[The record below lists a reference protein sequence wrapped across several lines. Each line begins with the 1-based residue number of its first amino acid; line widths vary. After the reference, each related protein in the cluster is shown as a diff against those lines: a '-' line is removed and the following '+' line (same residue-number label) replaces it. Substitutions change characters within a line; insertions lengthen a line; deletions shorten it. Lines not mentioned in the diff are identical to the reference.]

1 MPHYRRVGDLPKKR
15 HTAHRDPSAHLR
27 AEELMGLNGF
37 SEESALLYH
46 QYLPTAIRSAEAVET
61 EPDRLYP
68 NHPLLP
74 RHLSLHQC
82 KEGGD
87 PVTGRQLI
95 LANDDVRVSYAVATE
110 TSPLV
115 RNAIGDELA
124 YVESGSATLESVFGA
139 LEVSE
144 GDYVV
149 IPTSTTHRWVVPGAG
164 TGAGAGAEPVR
175 ILFAE
180 ATGHVNVPDRYLSS
194 RGQLK
199 EGAPFCERDVRG
211 PEGPLFIEE
220 EDVEVLVRTRSGV
233 TRYVYAHHP
242 FDVVGWDGCLYPWAL
257 SIHDFEPIVGR
268 IHQPPPVHQT
278 FAGPSFVVCSFVPR
292 LFDFDPEAIPV
303 PYNHANV
310 DSDEVLFYCGGDF
323 MSRAGSGIGQG
334 SISLHPSG
342 FIHGPQP
349 GSVEAAL
356 GKPRTEELAVMI
368 DTFRPLQL
376 GQAGLDV
383 EDDAYPWTWAKQL

>member
-1 MPHYRRVGDLPKKR
+1 
-15 HTAHRDPSAHLR
+15 
-27 AEELMGLNGF
+27 MGLNGF

-46 QYLPTAIRSAEAVET
+46 AHAPTAIRSAEAVEQ
-61 EPDRLYP
+61 EPDRLVA

-74 RHLSLHQC
+74 RHFRLHQC

-87 PVTGRQLI
+87 PVTGRQLL
-95 LANDDVRVSYAVATE
+95 LANDDVRLSYAVATE
-110 TSPLV
+110 TSPLT
-115 RNAIGDELA
+115 RNAVGDELV
-124 YVESGSATLESVFGA
+124 YVESGRARLETVFGTLEIA
-139 LEVSE
+139 E

-149 IPTSTTHRWVVPGAG
+149 VPTSTTHRFVIDAG
-164 TGAGAGAEPVR
+164 EPLRLLV
-175 ILFAE
+175 AE
-180 ATGHVNVPDRYLSS
+180 ARGHVSVPDRYLSS

-199 EGAPFCERDVRG
+199 EGAPFSERDVRG
-211 PEGPLFIEE
+211 PDGPLLVEE
-220 EDVEVLVRTRSGV
+220 EDVEVLVRNRAGL

-268 IHQPPPVHQT
+268 VHQPPPVHQT
-278 FAGPSFVVCSFVPR
+278 FAGPNFVVCSFVPR
-292 LFDFDPEAIPV
+292 LFDFDPDAIPV

-334 SISLHPSG
+334 SVSLHPSG

-349 GSVEAAL
+349 GSVEAAI

-368 DTFRPLQL
+368 DTFRPLEL
-376 GQAGLDV
+376 ARAALDV
-383 EDDAYPWTWAKQL
+383 EDDAYPWTWARRP

>member
-1 MPHYRRVGDLPKKR
+1 MPHYRRLGDLPKKR
-15 HTAHRDPSAHLR
+15 HTAHRDPASHLR

-46 QYLPTAIRSAEAVET
+46 EHLPTAIRAAEAVAS
-61 EPDRLYP
+61 EPDRLHA

-74 RHLSLHQC
+74 RHLRLHEC
-82 KEGGD
+82 KQGGD

-95 LANDDVRVSYAVATE
+95 LANDDVRISYAVAVE
-110 TSPLV
+110 SSPLV
-115 RNAIGDELA
+115 RNAVGDELA
-124 YVESGSATLESVFGA
+124 YVESGRATLETVFGA
-139 LEVSE
+139 LEVGA

-149 IPTSTTHRWVVPGAG
+149 IPTSTTHRWVLPEG
-164 TGAGAGAEPVR
+164 EPEPLRV
-175 ILFAE
+175 LFAE
-180 ATGHVNVPDRYLSS
+180 AGGHVNVPDRYLSS

-199 EGAPFCERDVRG
+199 EGAPFSERDVRG
-211 PEGPLFIEE
+211 PDGPLVVEG
-220 EDVEVLVRTRSGV
+220 EDVEVLVRTRAGT
-233 TRYVYAHHP
+233 TRYTYAHHP

-278 FAGPSFVVCSFVPR
+278 FAGPNFVICSFVPR
-292 LFDFDPEAIPV
+292 LFDFDPNAIPV

-310 DSDEVLFYCGGDF
+310 DSDEVLFYCGGNF

-334 SISLHPSG
+334 SVSLHPSG

-356 GKPRTEELAVMI
+356 GKPATEELAVMI

-376 GQAGLDV
+376 AQVALDV
-383 EDDAYPWTWAKQL
+383 EDGEYAWTWARRSPDT